1 LEYNGDTLPKETLR
15 KGQPPVDKQ
24 IWKYINVQRTNE
36 EKMEE
41 VVKQRNVKTNE
52 QPG

>member
-1 LEYNGDTLPKETLR
+1 LPKETLT

-24 IWKYINVQRTNE
+24 IWKYENVQRISE

-41 VVKQRNVKTNE
+41 AVKQRNNKTNE